1 MQFPFAVHFFV
12 VWPLMVLWDEIW
24 LCRKTIFQAP
34 IFFSHMLGLLPIHEA
49 GPCNNSDKL
58 RARCDCEKAD
68 CRKPRKRYS
77 DGPLD
82 AERVHCRDS
91 SLQPSS
97 LQSDTLTIM
106 LQEPCLQGIL
116 PSDSLSLP
124 WLPRAGFMAAKNQFF
139 TLWKIVFS
147 ALLRQAWLCKNTI
160 FQALVFFFFA
170 CLLSNL
176 SSLQIVQMRAI
187 HN

>member
-1 MQFPFAVHFFV
+1 MKLGFAEKQFFKLRF
-12 VWPLMVLWDEIW
+12 
-24 LCRKTIFQAP
+24 
-34 IFFSHMLGLLPIHEA
+34 FFSHMLGLLPIHEA

-68 CRKPRKRYS
+68 CRKPRKWYS

-82 AERVHCRDS
+82 AERAHCRDS

-116 PSDSLSLP
+116 PSDSLFAL
-124 WLPRAGFMAAKNQFF
+124 AAKGWVYGCEKSIFHALKNCFF
-139 TLWKIVFS
+139 CAAQTSLALQKHNFS
-147 ALLRQAWLCKNTI
+147 GSSFLFRMPLVKFKLAPNCADACNT
-160 FQALVFFFFA
+160 
-170 CLLSNL
+170 
-176 SSLQIVQMRAI
+176 
-187 HN
+187 